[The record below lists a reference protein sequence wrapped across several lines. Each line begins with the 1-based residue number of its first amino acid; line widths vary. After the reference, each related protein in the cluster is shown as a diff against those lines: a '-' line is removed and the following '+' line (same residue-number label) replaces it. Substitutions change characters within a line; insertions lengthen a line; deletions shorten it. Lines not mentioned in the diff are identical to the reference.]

1 MNLMTTF
8 RGLDQADTVRA
19 TGALERHVGRIER
32 LLDQPAPLRAVV
44 EGDGTERRVWV
55 SMLAERNEF
64 YAESRGHD
72 MTLAIT
78 TACERLRSQILKRRR
93 RRASVRLRATA

>member
-8 RGLDQADTVRA
+8 RGLDQAETVRA
-19 TGALERHVGRIER
+19 TGALERHTGRIER
-32 LLDQPAPLRAVV
+32 LLMQPAPLRAVV

-55 SMLAERNEF
+55 SMSVERSEF

-72 MTLAIT
+72 LPVAIT
-78 TACERLRSQILKRRR
+78 T
-93 RRASVRLRATA
+93 